1 MSNQEYINKLIGGIG
16 RVRLATKVSNSF
28 PLIGETVNL
37 EAITRWA
44 QRMYFTKRSTSDVS
58 VSTEEIIDN
67 TSQNTSVTIPVTT
80 DGDLKQEV
88 RGVNYRD
95 NTELFSADL
104 IRYLY
109 SMSNQT
115 LPYHDISVSS
125 EINRTDQNFKISI
138 TSDNGYDLSREH
150 TLEVFILK
158 ENGDSSVPSDIV
170 IHRTQTDF
178 TLTNNILTSTDINI
192 PTRGIYD
199 VETRYYDT
207 GTQKTIS
214 KRINKLITITPR
226 LAARPTE
233 GQQPRMSIASDFYPD
248 AKIDVYETGV
258 NDCYMVFTIPD
269 INYYKDVNI
278 DSLPS
283 GYDAYTLVLK
293 KAVEN
298 GTSRVRIACT
308 EIKGNPQQNPS
319 PQFSENNPL
328 VVTIDQDTPLTL
340 YGTSWNTM
348 SFVCMWHVVVDG
360 RGYYNLSKGIKLDR
374 NPDRKITYP
383 VIQLQIA
390 DGTKYIEFFEME
402 ITGCSFAGVSIKTDP
417 TASNP
422 WYWYENFELNN
433 LWLHHM
439 YVHDTDSEGWYIGYF
454 TPEKSTVVYTG
465 ETVTFKNLKGEDVT
479 YIKGYSY
486 TKKAH
491 YLTNF
496 RFYRNN
502 TEHTG
507 YDGIQISNSVGE
519 VCYNRLYDCAYKNE
533 SAQTSGMS
541 IQSFSGKCYNNFLL
555 DNYGP
560 NLQVGPIGDIEIFN
574 NVVQSKRG
582 MTVQFLF
589 SYDTPEQNPTDAPA
603 GSGVINNDLQI
614 VFHNNVLSTPGI
626 TGNGRNTVQ
635 VRGVHMFDN
644 IIANNGQLFGNMT
657 PETLAVWNAQ
667 AINNTIFLYSE
678 LYQKSMDLKIAD
690 YISGDYRISFDSSLV
705 SAGVGTN
712 FNFDHRGYLNWYNT
726 VSPIGPFMGKYKS
739 STINDDPIELLSIQI
754 NGGEASTQ
762 NNVVSV
768 LLNYTGE
775 ATRYR
780 IGESSDLS
788 SATWLNI
795 PENKTVEYTLTDGF
809 GQKTVYVQISKGQ
822 TISDTKSATIE
833 YQSTPLTLEALVLNE
848 GKISST
854 SLTIPVAFTYS
865 GSYTPTKYRL
875 GEVADLTDVVWVDY
889 SDSINYTFTS
899 IGSKTVYG
907 QLQDAEGNLTEIKH
921 SSITIVEPSEKT
933 VVSIGWTFAG
943 LGKVGSVYDETN
955 QLVKV
960 ALQTQGITRDLYTT
974 TGQQLGT
981 VTKVDSEGTSYMME
995 SQKGA
1000 STGDNSGI
1008 YPDEILEHNI
1018 CTGSNSE
1025 KYREFKFEGFSAGTY
1040 KIRLFC
1046 STIHAN
1052 SSSER
1057 SRWKVNVDG
1066 VETEFSIPTGFN
1078 PNNNL
1083 TQWLEQTVEV
1093 GENGFSIFWGVNS
1106 SGSYIYVPLNIID
1119 IEKI

>member
-95 NTELFSADL
+95 DAELFSADL

-115 LPYHDISVSS
+115 LPYHDVSVSS

-226 LAARPTE
+226 LAARPIE
-233 GQQPRMSIASDFYPD
+233 GQQPKMSIVSDFYPD

-402 ITGCSFAGVSIKTDP
+402 ITGCSFAGVSVKTDP

-560 NLQVGPIGDIEIFN
+560 NLQVGPIGNIEIFN

-614 VFHNNVLSTPGI
+614 IFHNNVLSTPKM
-626 TGNGRNTVQ
+626 TANGRNTVQ
-635 VRGVHMFDN
+635 VRGVHMYDN
-644 IIANNGQLFGNMT
+644 IIVNNGQLFGNMT
-657 PETLAVWNAQ
+657 PETLAVWESQ
-667 AINNTIFLYSE
+667 AVNNEVFLYSA
-678 LYQKSMDLKIAD
+678 LYQKAIDLKIAD
-690 YISGDYRISFDSSLV
+690 YISGDYRIAFDSPLI
-705 SAGVGTN
+705 SAGLGTG
-712 FNFDHRGYLNWYNT
+712 FTFDYRGYLNWYNT
-726 VSPIGPFMGKYKS
+726 VCPIGPFMGKFKS
-739 STINDDPIELLSIQI
+739 DDIDDESVELLSISI
-754 NGGEASTQ
+754 NDGNSSTQ
-762 NNVVSV
+762 ERNVSV
-768 LLNYTGE
+768 LLNYTG
-775 ATRYR
+775 AAIRYR
-780 IGESSDLS
+780 IGETADLS
-788 SATWLNI
+788 SATWQNI
-795 PENKTVEYTLTDGF
+795 PEENMVEYTLSDGF
-809 GQKTVYVQISKGQ
+809 GQKTIYVQISKGQ
-822 TISDTKSATIE
+822 TTSDVKSATIE
-833 YQSTPLTLEALVLNE
+833 YVSTPLTLEALILNE
-848 GKISST
+848 GKITST
-854 SLTIPVAFTYS
+854 SLIIPVTFTYS
-865 GSYTPTKYRL
+865 SSFAPTKYRL
-875 GEVADLTDVVWVDY
+875 GEVADLTGVSWMDY
-889 SDSINYTFTS
+889 SDSVNYTFAS

-907 QLQDAEGNLTEIKH
+907 QLQDAEGNETEIKH
-921 SSITIVEPSEKT
+921 SSITIEEPSEKIVIST
-933 VVSIGWTFAG
+933 GWINSEIGST
-943 LGKVGSVYDETN
+943 GSLYDEIN
-955 QLVKV
+955 KLVKISIPAV
-960 ALQTQGITRDLYTT
+960 NTTRNLYTV
-974 TGQQLGT
+974 TGDSLGT
-981 VTKVDSEGTSYMME
+981 LTKIDSEGASYMLA
-995 SQKGA
+995 STKGA

-1025 KYREFKFEGFSAGTY
+1025 KYRENKIEGLSAAIY

-1052 SSSER
+1052 VDVSR
-1057 SRWKVNVDG
+1057 SIWKVSVDG
-1066 VETEFSIPTGFN
+1066 VETDFLIPVGFT
-1078 PNNNL
+1078 PKDNL
-1083 TQWLEQTVEV
+1083 TQWLERTVEI
-1093 GENGFSIFWGVNS
+1093 GENGFSILWGVTSAGAFIN
-1106 SGSYIYVPLNIID
+1106 VPLNVIE